1 MLTIVKRPR
10 ANGNVAYRAVVR
22 VKWKGK
28 IVYSESRTFDRER
41 LAKAWGKKRELEL
54 QTTDGIE
61 KLKVAKVTV
70 AELIERYIQEVDP
83 IKRLGRSK
91 RYTLEQ
97 LRCSDLGRKSAVEL
111 TSSDVIDHCKIRQ
124 SEGAG
129 PATVSQDVTYL
140 RTIFSLC
147 QAAWGMPITSGAIDA
162 ARPVLNQLGLIG
174 KSSRRDRRVTPDEIN
189 QLSAA
194 FKERF
199 SNRQANIP
207 MSDIFEFAI
216 ETAMRQNEICSLR
229 WEDLNLDKK
238 TIVIRERKDPKNK
251 HNNHQEVPLLG
262 KALGIVLKQPQV
274 SDLIFPYNSK
284 SVGAAFTRVVRS
296 LGIHDL
302 RFHDLRHEAAS
313 RLFEQGYDIQEVAL
327 VTGHKDWNMLRRYTQ
342 IKPESLHR

>member
-1 MLTIVKRPR
+1 MLTIVKRQR
-10 ANGNVAYRAVVR
+10 ANGSVAYRAVVR
-22 VKWKGK
+22 VKRKGK
-28 IVYSESRTFDRER
+28 IVYSESRTFDREK
-41 LAKAWGKKRELEL
+41 LAKLWGRKRELEL
-54 QTTDGIE
+54 QTPEGIE
-61 KLKVAKVTV
+61 KLRVAKVTV
-70 AELIERYIQEVDP
+70 EQLIDRYIKEVDP
-83 IKRLGRSK
+83 IKPLGRSK

-97 LRCSDLGRKSAVEL
+97 LRCSDMGKKMAAEL
-111 TSSDVIDHCKIRQ
+111 TSCDVIEHCKVRQ

-147 QAAWGMPITSGAIDA
+147 RAGWGMPITPSAIDA

-174 KSSRRDRRVTPDEIN
+174 KPNRRDRRITSEEIKR
-189 QLSAA
+189 LSAA
-194 FKERF
+194 FGKRF
-199 SNRQANIP
+199 SKRQANIP

-216 ETAMRQNEICSLR
+216 ETAMRQNEICTLR
-229 WEDLNLDKK
+229 WEDLDLEKK

-262 KALGIVLKQPQV
+262 NSLAIILKQPRV
-274 SDLIFPYNSK
+274 ADCIFPFNST

-313 RLFEQGYDIQEVAL
+313 RLFEKGYEIQEVAL